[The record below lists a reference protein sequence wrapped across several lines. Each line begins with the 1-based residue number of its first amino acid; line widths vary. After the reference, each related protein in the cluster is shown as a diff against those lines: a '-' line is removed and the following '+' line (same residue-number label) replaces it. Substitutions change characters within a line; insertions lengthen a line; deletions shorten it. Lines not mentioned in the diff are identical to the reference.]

1 MMNEVERAFEL
12 YGKRLYA
19 YMRRLGLSE
28 VEAEDGVQEVFIRA
42 MRSSID
48 WSSPKGYLFK
58 IAHNW
63 SMDVLRSRMPLVDEE
78 EGYELSAGKDHF
90 EDVHLLLQ
98 SLKEE
103 ERSVLLLLYQEG
115 LSYHEVAELT
125 GKPENTIKS
134 IVHRAKA
141 KLRKE
146 V

>member
-1 MMNEVERAFEL
+1 MNSEIERAFEL

-28 VEAEDGVQEVFIRA
+28 TEAEDGVQEVFIRA
-42 MRSSID
+42 MQSRID

-63 SMDVLRSRMPLVDEE
+63 AMDTLKGRLSLVDEE
-78 EGYELSAGKDHF
+78 ETEFDSGKEDF

-98 SLKEE
+98 SLREE
-103 ERSVLLLLYQEG
+103 ERSILLLLYQEG
-115 LSYHEVAELT
+115 LSYSEVAELT

>member
-1 MMNEVERAFEL
+1 
-12 YGKRLYA
+12 
-19 YMRRLGLSE
+19 
-28 VEAEDGVQEVFIRA
+28 
-42 MRSSID
+42 
-48 WSSPKGYLFK
+48 
-58 IAHNW
+58 
-63 SMDVLRSRMPLVDEE
+63 VDEE
-78 EGYELSAGKDHF
+78 NGYELSAGKDHF

-115 LSYHEVAELT
+115 LSYREVAELT

-134 IVHRAKA
+134 IVHRAKE